1 MTLFSEAINHMDANL
16 LSSSFNASPASSNPA
31 VQGVVPPGTPPG
43 SAPGS
48 ALRGADFANLLGSM
62 LADPQRQGIAAAG
75 LAEAGLQALPLGPQ
89 FEVITAAKPIPDPGS
104 LMAFARSQGLDESTL
119 ASLFGDMAAPTP
131 AGVSGLSATS
141 ATVGAGYFLAGQ
153 VAMGQA
159 QSATLPATPD
169 LSTNPSANLLLAPQL
184 AALTGLGVNPLAL
197 QAPVPGAT
205 AFAAAAQIV
214 EADNSFTPALASVPA
229 AYVLSTPQ
237 GLSPSTVLPAVPGAS
252 VEAKLVAL
260 PAHAVTDLAWQVT
273 KAPMAL
279 TGTAALG
286 DVKPAMADEAMKDAL
301 RVELLLPR
309 EAVTALT
316 RRLASLSGNGQAQAW
331 GNLTANAVA
340 AASTGPAPLDLRQ
353 FFTPSGALAGSNESA
368 EVIDTLAATL
378 KDADTARVTAQPMD
392 ASRKASGSL
401 TLTPEAVNPSQAAL
415 RAENYQQLADR
426 LGQALGQ
433 RLQAQIERGE
443 WKMQMRLDPAS
454 LGRIDLELQMRSGG
468 LDAVFRSDNP
478 LTRELITQGLP
489 KLRDSLSQSG
499 TAVANVWVNG
509 DSARQSGG
517 NPTPSQTPRSQ
528 RQAASDTAGESGQSV
543 LEAGT
548 AGATRQGGSSSA
560 LDVLA

>member
-1 MTLFSEAINHMDANL
+1 MDANL
-16 LSSSFNASPASSNPA
+16 LSSSLTASPASTNPA
-31 VQGVVPPGTPPG
+31 VQGVTPPGT
-43 SAPGS
+43 APGT

-89 FEVITAAKPIPDPGS
+89 IEVITAAKPIPDPGS

-153 VAMGQA
+153 VVLGQA
-159 QSATLPATPD
+159 QSATVPATPE
-169 LSTNPSANLLLAPQL
+169 LSTIQSANGGLDPQL
-184 AALTGLGVNPLAL
+184 AGLTVLSVNPLAL
-197 QAPVPGAT
+197 QVPVPVAT
-205 AFAAAAQIV
+205 PAAAPGQTVAP
-214 EADNSFTPALASVPA
+214 DSSFTPDLASVPA

-237 GLSPSTVLPAVPGAS
+237 GVSHSTIQPSVSVPGAS
-252 VEAKLVAL
+252 AETKPVAL
-260 PAHAVTDLAWQVT
+260 PAVATTNLAWQVS
-273 KAPMAL
+273 KAPTAL

-286 DVKPAMADEAMKDAL
+286 DVKPAMADDAMKDAL

-340 AASTGPAPLDLRQ
+340 AASTSPAPLDLRQ
-353 FFTPSGALAGSNESA
+353 FFTPSGTLAESIDSTEA
-368 EVIDTLAATL
+368 IDTTTATV
-378 KDADTARVTAQPMD
+378 KDADTVSLTAQPMD
-392 ASRKASGSL
+392 AGRKASGSL
-401 TLTPEAVNPSQAAL
+401 TLAPDAVNPSQAGL

-517 NPTPSQTPRSQ
+517 NPTPSQTPR
-528 RQAASDTAGESGQSV
+528 RLVQAASDTAGDSGQS
-543 LEAGT
+543 LPGAEAVG
-548 AGATRQGGSSSA
+548 GVRQGGSSSTW
-560 LDVLA
+560 DVLA